1 MEFGVL
7 GPLEVRVEGNTVAL
21 GGAKQ
26 RALLAV
32 LLLHAGEVVSAE
44 RLVDEL
50 WGEEPPAS
58 AAHTVQVFVSRL
70 RKALSEAGA
79 ERQPLETRAPGY
91 ALRLEPGELDLHR
104 FEAQIRAGRE
114 RLETGDARAAA
125 GAFREALALWRG
137 PPLADFAY
145 ERFAQTAIARLE
157 EMRVA
162 ALADRIKADLVL
174 GRHHELVGE
183 IEELVAEHP
192 LHERFYG
199 QLMLALYRCGR
210 QAEALEAYQQA
221 RRTLVDELGIDPS
234 PTLHRLERR
243 ILVHDPELDLA
254 RAAPFAVSQPT
265 REPPDRSILVVPWHG
280 AALEPLASLGQALAA
295 SLQPHELLVFRL
307 VPPGSPVEVSRATA
321 ELLELRGNLVARGIH
336 ARAAA
341 FSSGRPGEDAL
352 RLAAD
357 EKVDLLLAEL
367 PDDALG
373 DGPFA
378 DDVGQVLADA
388 PCDVVLLRGG
398 PVETQGP
405 VVVPFGGFEHDWGA
419 LELGAWAAAAL
430 GVPLRVL
437 GSTEDDENRD
447 ASRLLAAVSMAIQ
460 RTVGIGIEPHLVPP
474 GSDSVLNE
482 SRSASLLCLGLGE
495 RWRQEGLGATRRAI
509 VASAQVPVAVVKHGA
524 RPSGLA
530 PREGSTRYR
539 WSMAGAMPPR

>member
-1 MEFGVL
+1 MEFVVL

-50 WGEEPPAS
+50 WGEEPPPS

-70 RKALSEAGA
+70 RKAFAEAGA

-91 ALRLEPGELDLHR
+91 ALRFEAGELDLHR
-104 FEAQIRAGRE
+104 FEALVRRGRE
-114 RLETGDARAAA
+114 ELEAGDARAAA

-157 EMRVA
+157 ELRLA
-162 ALADRIKADLVL
+162 AVTERIKADLAL
-174 GRHHELVGE
+174 GRHQELVGE
-183 IEELVAEHP
+183 IEELVAGHP

-210 QAEALEAYQQA
+210 QADALEVYQQA
-221 RRTLVDELGIDPS
+221 RRTLVEELGIDPS
-234 PTLHRLERR
+234 PTLHNLERR
-243 ILVHDPELDLA
+243 ILVHDPDLDLA
-254 RAAPFAVSQPT
+254 PPAAAPAQPV
-265 REPPDRSILVVPWHG
+265 REPPERSILVVPWHG
-280 AALEPLASLGQALAA
+280 AALEPLARLGQLLAA
-295 SLQPHELLVFRL
+295 SQSPHELLVFRL
-307 VPPGSPVEVSRATA
+307 VPPGDPADVSRASS
-321 ELLELRGNLVARGIH
+321 ELLDLRGALMADGIE

-357 EKVDLLLAEL
+357 EKVDLLLAAL
-367 PDDALG
+367 PDGALS
-373 DGPFA
+373 DGPFSE
-378 DDVGQVLADA
+378 DVRLVLSDA
-388 PCDVVLLRGG
+388 PCDVALLRGD
-398 PVETQGP
+398 PVDGKGP
-405 VVVPFGGFEHDWGA
+405 VVVPFGGLEHDWCA
-419 LELGAWAAAAL
+419 LELGAWTAAAL

-437 GSTEDDENRD
+437 GTTEDDEHRD

-460 RTVGIGIEPHLVPP
+460 RIVGIGIEPQLVAP
-474 GSDSVLNE
+474 GSDSVVNG
-482 SRSASLLCLGLGE
+482 SRQASLLLLGLGD
-495 RWRQEGLGATRRAI
+495 RWRQEGLGVTRTAI
-509 VASAQVPVAVVKHGA
+509 VAATEAPVAVVKHGA

-539 WSMAGAMPPR
+539 WSMAGALPAR